1 MDEDI
6 RERLGQSLMDR
17 QAIDRLSRYVSM
29 VFEEPMNLTGFNR
42 REFWAKGVLDA
53 LSLLPWAGEV
63 ATAGRCVDVGSGS
76 GLPGMV
82 LAVARPKWQWTL
94 VESRTRRADFLER
107 AAEELGLDNVSVEGR
122 RVEEWL
128 RAVPGVRQGFR
139 LATARAVAPVL
150 AAAELTLPLVAVGGR
165 SLLPVS
171 GHSLAELAGEAS
183 FIRKLGGELLLD
195 DGNVAILIK
204 KGLTPLEFPRK
215 GKKMGQV

>member
-1 MDEDI
+1 
-6 RERLGQSLMDR
+6 
-17 QAIDRLSRYVSM
+17 
-29 VFEEPMNLTGFNR
+29 
-42 REFWAKGVLDA
+42 
-53 LSLLPWAGEV
+53 
-63 ATAGRCVDVGSGS
+63 
-76 GLPGMV
+76 MV

-139 LATARAVAPVL
+139 LATARAVATVL